1 MISSSSPVTL
11 RDIRDHYDELDHY
24 YREIWGEH
32 VHHGLWERGDETAH
46 EAVLSLIRSVA
57 RHGEITVGKRVCDVG
72 CGYGGTARVLEAEF
86 GATVSAITLSSAQY
100 LYAVAQRRAA
110 RSPEYLLGD
119 WASSALPS
127 GIFDAVISIESSE
140 HMQDKPT
147 FFDQAAKSSKGRRA
161 DGSLCLAGSGPFTSS
176 HRRHLLEPI
185 CREGRLPG
193 IGTEADYR
201 KWFCDANFEIE
212 NFEDLSARVRKTWSI
227 CLGRILRNVF
237 RRRDYTQFLFSAAA
251 RNRVFLMTMVRI
263 WLAYILGAMR
273 YGIFKARKL

>member
-1 MISSSSPVTL
+1 L
-11 RDIRDHYDELDHY
+11 
-24 YREIWGEH
+24 GEH

-72 CGYGGTARVLEAEF
+72 CGYGGNARVLEAEF
-86 GATVSAITLSSAQY
+86 EATVSAITLSSANTSMPS
-100 LYAVAQRRAA
+100 QRGDA
-110 RSPEYLLGD
+110 RSPKYLLGD

-147 FFDQAAKSSKGRRA
+147 FFDQARRVLKDGGQMVVCAWLAA
-161 DGSLCLAGSGPFTSS
+161 DHSTSS

-185 CREGRLPG
+185 FREARLPG

-201 KWFCDANFEIE
+201 KWFSDANFEIE
-212 NFEDLSARVRKTWSI
+212 NFEDLSARVRKTRSI
-227 CLGRILRNVF
+227 CLVGF
-237 RRRDYTQFLFSAAA
+237 A
-251 RNRVFLMTMVRI
+251 
-263 WLAYILGAMR
+263 
-273 YGIFKARKL
+273 